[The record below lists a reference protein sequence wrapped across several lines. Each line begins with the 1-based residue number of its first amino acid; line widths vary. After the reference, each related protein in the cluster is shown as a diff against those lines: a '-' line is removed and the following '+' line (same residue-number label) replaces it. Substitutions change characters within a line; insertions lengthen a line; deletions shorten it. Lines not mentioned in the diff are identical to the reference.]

1 MAKSVRSQH
10 DSTSLVRMHQR
21 RISPVVIIPLARAS
35 CSWEFTAFRYEL
47 NWFTRKINARWFFRI
62 KWKIRNSQNSFLM
75 NFRMLFLN
83 RDSVYDY
90 ARWSYVLKY
99 LFINCIK
106 KGSNK
111 YSHKRKIFVSWIQIW
126 YLSPIQG
133 TSNIQVFRYKNS
145 NSLTLWL
152 STSFSRYYQYQS

>member
-1 MAKSVRSQH
+1 
-10 DSTSLVRMHQR
+10 
-21 RISPVVIIPLARAS
+21 
-35 CSWEFTAFRYEL
+35 
-47 NWFTRKINARWFFRI
+47 
-62 KWKIRNSQNSFLM
+62 
-75 NFRMLFLN
+75 MLFLN

-126 YLSPIQG
+126 YLSPIQA

-152 STSFSRYYQYQS
+152 STSLSISILVKNW